1 MGTKEGGKMPT
12 ATGAASVRKKSGLIA
27 VFLFGAAVALSMG
40 LYAKLHTPSGR
51 PAITLGFSGILQMKA
66 WLTTAAASLLIVQL
80 LTALWM
86 WGRLPRAGWAPTWAR
101 LLHRWSGALAFVLTL
116 PVAFSCIWS
125 LGFQTYSLRVVAH
138 GLFGCLFYG
147 AYAAKMLGLRT
158 KRLPG
163 WALPVLGGT
172 VLTLLV
178 GVWLTAALWFFTRR
192 GIPLT

>member
-1 MGTKEGGKMPT
+1 M
-12 ATGAASVRKKSGLIA
+12 AAASGQASAKSKAGLIA

-51 PAITLGFSGILQMKA
+51 PAITFGFSGILQMKA

-80 LTALWM
+80 ITALWM
-86 WGRLPRAGWAPTWAR
+86 WGHLPRAGWAPAWAK
-101 LLHRWSGALAFVLTL
+101 LLHRWSGTLAFIVTL

-147 AYAAKMLGLRT
+147 AYAAKMLGLRV
-158 KRLPG
+158 RGLPG
-163 WALPVLGGT
+163 WVLPVLGGS

-178 GVWLTAALWFFTRR
+178 GLWLTAALWFFTRQ
-192 GIPLT
+192 GIALT